1 MRYTEIDVQ
10 EASNK
15 KERMDEK
22 MKKLLCMLLSVLL
35 VLSLVACGGTEKVD
49 QEPPVGGDDAAQTQS
64 VDLKAAAEEAIAAI
78 SSDDVVLFPEENP
91 EAIESVYTGLT
102 AVETKQLVVYLPP
115 VLGNACE
122 IVMVETANAA
132 DAETVRGI
140 LQSRVDTAANDTAY
154 PENAEGWKN
163 NAVITVNGNY
173 VVLAAMPDGIELP
186 AALKAEF

>member
-1 MRYTEIDVQ
+1 
-10 EASNK
+10 
-15 KERMDEK
+15 
-22 MKKLLCMLLSVLL
+22 MKKWICMLLAAMM
-35 VLSLVACGGTEKVD
+35 VLSLAACGETEKD
-49 QEPPVGGDDAAQTQS
+49 NPADPAGDDGAEQVQS
-64 VDLKAAAEEAIAAI
+64 IDLKAAAEEAIAAI
-78 SSDDVVLFPEENP
+78 GSDDVVLFLTENP
-91 EAIESVYTGLT
+91 DEIESVYAGLT

-140 LQSRVDTAANDTAY
+140 LQARVNTAANDTTY

>member
-1 MRYTEIDVQ
+1 
-10 EASNK
+10 
-15 KERMDEK
+15 

-35 VLSLVACGGTEKVD
+35 VLSLVACGETKQKDD
-49 QEPPVGGDDAAQTQS
+49 QDGLADEDGAAQVQS

-78 SSDDVVLFPEENP
+78 GSDDVVLFLTENP
-91 EAIESVYTGLT
+91 DEIESVYAGLT

-140 LQSRVDTAANDTAY
+140 LQARVDTAANDTTY